1 MATIKKRKEEPVDT
15 VRRKTGVAQMQ
26 LKSESIYL
34 YMRGQ
39 SGDTLNNAMYRLGE
53 LFKMTSRST
62 NKSTHTKIK
71 EWFENEIIAPA
82 KTEAESLMCSLE
94 TLQEQI
100 VAGISFSDI
109 KTPDMTIP
117 VSIIHKSHLE
127 VINIITQIDFIMDEI
142 ETISLSC
149 SWDDDEIENISRTQ
163 ALLILNNISSKIF
176 KVTKPGKRNGGQF
189 SPIFFIEGL
198 NKGVFTL
205 YPDLIENSNNIVSIK
220 SNDNNIEPVIDKDE
234 ANSGLTEAV

>member
-1 MATIKKRKEEPVDT
+1 MATIKKRKDETVDA

-26 LKSESIYL
+26 LKSESIFL

-39 SGDTLNNAMYRLGE
+39 SGDSLNNAMYRLGE
-53 LFKMTSRST
+53 LFKMASRST
-62 NKSTHTKIK
+62 NKSTHSKIK
-71 EWFENEIIAPA
+71 EWFENEIISPA
-82 KTEAESLMCSLE
+82 KKEAERLMFSLE

-109 KTPDMTIP
+109 KSPDMTIP

-127 VINIITQIDFIMDEI
+127 VINLITQIDFIMDEI

-149 SWDDDEIENISRTQ
+149 PWGDDEIEHASRTQ
-163 ALLILNNISSKIF
+163 SLIILNTISSKIF
-176 KVTKPGKRNGGQF
+176 KITKPGKRNGGQF
-189 SPIFFIEGL
+189 SPVFFIEGL

-205 YPDLIENSNNIVSIK
+205 YPDLIENTDNITNIK
-220 SNDNNIEPVIDKDE
+220 STDGNIEPINDE
-234 ANSGLTEAV
+234 DNVNSGLVEAV

>member
-1 MATIKKRKEEPVDT
+1 
-15 VRRKTGVAQMQ
+15 
-26 LKSESIYL
+26 
-34 YMRGQ
+34 
-39 SGDTLNNAMYRLGE
+39 
-53 LFKMTSRST
+53 
-62 NKSTHTKIK
+62 
-71 EWFENEIIAPA
+71 
-82 KTEAESLMCSLE
+82 
-94 TLQEQI
+94 
-100 VAGISFSDI
+100 
-109 KTPDMTIP
+109 
-117 VSIIHKSHLE
+117 
-127 VINIITQIDFIMDEI
+127 MDEI

-220 SNDNNIEPVIDKDE
+220 SNDNHIEPVIDKDE